1 MRRFINSLAGR
12 VVSHVVAASLI
23 LPTFSLAVAFSATT
37 AKAGASQSVELPE
50 WAVVDFDNRKEK
62 GTKFGEVAAE
72 AISSTL
78 AKNPKYDV
86 KPRDTVVRGVETLGL
101 SQPIPTVTSLLRVG
115 QEIFNRNSRASKT
128 IISGEIVDYVV
139 QKVNGGKLARA
150 SMRVVCYDIASGL
163 PINGSATYGV
173 STVRAGD
180 VSDEALINDA
190 LTQAGEKAVQD
201 IQSRNL
207 PEATVLNTF
216 EQSALI
222 NAGTRAGFK
231 RGTQV
236 IITRGQRQVASAEVV
251 EAQPT
256 NSTVRIG
263 RSDLGLQP
271 GDKVRAVFAVPEIG
285 PGFTQS
291 GEAVAKRVR
300 GRNDGSGVL
309 TAILIVALV
318 LMVTSGPGS
327 NTQEVVGQVIAEP
340 VSDPTNGPS
349 INVSWKPN
357 GFAKGNTQRI
367 QWQVYRNDDS
377 QIPVRVVAGNQT
389 NVLDTLIPTGTSYY
403 RFQTIGGTTCT
414 FPNAAPNGTGTALAL
429 QEGRPYVF
437 EVELIYGLNR
447 IDLPDGGNSGGAAGG
462 GLAGGGVGGA
472 NGGVGG
478 TTGVTTGTTAGTTGT
493 TTTTGTTGVTA
504 GTAGTT
510 TAGTTTTT
518 GTTAGTTGTTSGTTG
533 QVGET
538 LCLFQSARTA
548 SGQATPT
555 AGPQLISPVQGVL
568 QNIQTFSFTSIV
580 SGAFPFTAEYV
591 LQVATTPTFARNTV
605 YQRVLFRRNDSGTL
619 ASDSIDFTGA
629 EIPAFIKNANVVYY
643 RIGAKNIADR
653 PGPKADALTRER
665 YVFSNY
671 VRLTRPT
678 TPPPPPAN

>member
-72 AISSTL
+72 AISSSL

-180 VSDEALINDA
+180 VSDEVLINDA

-327 NTQEVVGQVIAEP
+327 NTQEVVGQVVAEP

-377 QIPVRVVAGNQT
+377 QIPVRVVSGNQT
-389 NVLDTLIPTGTSYY
+389 NVLDTLIPTATNYY

-414 FPNAAPNGTGTALAL
+414 FPNADPNGSGTALAL
-429 QEGRPYVF
+429 QEGRPYIF

-447 IDLPDGGNSGGAAGG
+447 IDLPDGGSSG
-462 GLAGGGVGGA
+462 
-472 NGGVGG
+472 NTTG
-478 TTGVTTGTTAGTTGT
+478 TTATTTGTTAGTTTGGT
-493 TTTTGTTGVTA
+493 TTGGTTTTGTTTGGLDT
-504 GTAGTT
+504 GT

-518 GTTAGTTGTTSGTTG
+518 GTTAGTTTGTTSGTTG
-533 QVGET
+533 TVGED

-555 AGPQLISPVQGVL
+555 AGPQLIAPVQGVL
-568 QNIQTFSFTSIV
+568 QNVQTFSFTSIV
-580 SGAFPFTAEYV
+580 TGAFPFTAEYV
-591 LQVATTPTFARNTV
+591 LQVSTTPTFARNTV

-619 ASDSIDFTGA
+619 ASDSIDFTGT
-629 EIPAFIKNANVVYY
+629 EIPAFIKNASVVYY

-653 PGPKADALTRER
+653 PGPKADSLTQQR

>member
-50 WAVVDFDNRKEK
+50 WAVVDFDNRKDK

-72 AISSTL
+72 AISSSL

-139 QKVNGGKLARA
+139 QKVSGGKLARA

-180 VSDEALINDA
+180 VSDEVLINDA

-327 NTQEVVGQVIAEP
+327 NTQEVVGQVVAEP

-377 QIPVRVVAGNQT
+377 QIPVRVVSGNQT
-389 NVLDTLIPTGTSYY
+389 NVLDTLIPTATNYY

-414 FPNAAPNGTGTALAL
+414 FPNSDPNGSGTALAL
-429 QEGRPYVF
+429 QEGRPYIF

-447 IDLPDGGNSGGAAGG
+447 IDLPDGGSSGGGLAGG
-462 GLAGGGVGGA
+462 GLAGGTTGGLT
-472 NGGVGG
+472 GG
-478 TTGVTTGTTAGTTGT
+478 TTGGLNGGTTGGTTTGGTTTGTTGGLNGGTTGT
-493 TTTTGTTGVTA
+493 TTTG
-504 GTAGTT
+504 
-510 TAGTTTTT
+510 TTTT
-518 GTTAGTTGTTSGTTG
+518 GTTAGTTTGTTSGTTG
-533 QVGET
+533 TVGED

-555 AGPQLISPVQGVL
+555 AGPQLIAPVQGVL
-568 QNIQTFSFTSIV
+568 QNVQTFSFTSIV
-580 SGAFPFTAEYV
+580 TGAFPFTAEYV
-591 LQVATTPTFARNTV
+591 LQVSTTPTFARNTV

-619 ASDSIDFTGA
+619 ASDSIDFTGN
-629 EIPAFIKNANVVYY
+629 EIPAFVKNASVVYY

-653 PGPKADALTRER
+653 PGPKADSLTQQR